1 MPCRR
6 RLVAVTSATTC
17 MMSRQVLET
26 RSSNQAMKQVYVKT
40 RDEWRDWLKQHHDTC
55 SGIWL
60 VCYKK
65 HTGKP
70 SLEYDATVEEALCF
84 GWIDSIIKT
93 VDEERYLRKLTP
105 RKPTSRWSDS
115 NKKRVRK
122 LEKQGL
128 MAQPGIARVK
138 SAREAGLWD
147 KPDRLPLAGSRRR
160 SGRRRRNDESE
171 SR

>member
-1 MPCRR
+1 
-6 RLVAVTSATTC
+6 
-17 MMSRQVLET
+17 MSRQVLET